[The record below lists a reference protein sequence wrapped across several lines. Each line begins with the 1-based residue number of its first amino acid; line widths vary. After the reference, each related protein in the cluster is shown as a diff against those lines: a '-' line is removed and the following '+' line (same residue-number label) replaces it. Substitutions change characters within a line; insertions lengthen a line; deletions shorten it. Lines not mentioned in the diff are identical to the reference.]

1 GCRAH
6 EVAVAFAG
14 GGAAF
19 VDGPD
24 DEALA
29 AAAIAGGEDAGE
41 VGRVDVV
48 VGLDVAARVGVEG
61 ERLEQGLLGSEEAH
75 GQQHELRGAGL
86 FGAGLFDGDELA
98 LVVFL
103 PLDLDGDE
111 RLDATGGVGVEF
123 FDGGQVNARVGAL
136 AGGGFFLAVV
146 HFEGLGP
153 FGPGVVGGALGR
165 GLGQDFDLG
174 DGAAALAQGGAD
186 AVGAGIAAADDDD
199 VAVFGVDRAG
209 GGRAGEQGLGG
220 GGEEVHGEVHAGVG
234 AAFDG
239 EVAGLGGA
247 GADDD
252 GVVVAAELRG
262 VVGDADVGVADEG
275 DAFLLHDLYP
285 AKDYVFF
292 VQFHVG
298 DAIHEE
304 AAGAVGA
311 FEDGDGVAGGVELG
325 GG

>member
-1 GCRAH
+1 
-6 EVAVAFAG
+6 
-14 GGAAF
+14 
-19 VDGPD
+19 
-24 DEALA
+24 
-29 AAAIAGGEDAGE
+29 
-41 VGRVDVV
+41 
-48 VGLDVAARVGVEG
+48 
-61 ERLEQGLLGSEEAH
+61 
-75 GQQHELRGAGL
+75 
-86 FGAGLFDGDELA
+86 
-98 LVVFL
+98 
-103 PLDLDGDE
+103 
-111 RLDATGGVGVEF
+111 
-123 FDGGQVNARVGAL
+123 
-136 AGGGFFLAVV
+136 
-146 HFEGLGP
+146 
-153 FGPGVVGGALGR
+153 
-165 GLGQDFDLG
+165 
-174 DGAAALAQGGAD
+174 
-186 AVGAGIAAADDDD
+186 DD

-247 GADDD
+247 GADGD
-252 GVVVAAELRG
+252 GVVVTAELCG

-325 GG
+325 GGGEAGGTGADDGDFFAGAGAGGVGDDPAFVPAALDDGILDVLDGDGRGVDAEDAGAFAGGGADAAGEVGEIVGFVQAVERLVPESAEDEIVELGDEVVDGAAGGHARDELAGVAEGDAAIHAARALVAEFFLLHVEVKL